1 MVELPQNKKWVYL
14 YNTNDTTHPYVGNLM
29 VDKDDPLMA
38 GQTDVEVALD
48 GKKHY
53 FNDVKKQWVDEVVL
67 TYEIKEDKSLGQ
79 ITRRPAGY
87 ALADNETFVKPEDGI
102 YDPTWN
108 GSSWVGITKDEYYKK
123 HPVAPVKPTAQDQA
137 MADLLKDAAQFKTTN
152 TKQDT
157 LNAQLLKDLM
167 AEKQKSVKQDTLNAQ
182 LLKDV
187 ASLKLQL
194 KTSTTT
200 A

>member
-14 YNTNDTTHPYVGNLM
+14 YNTNDTTHPYVGHLM

-53 FNDVKKQWVDEVVL
+53 FNDVTKQWVDEVVL

-87 ALADNETFVKPEDGI
+87 ALADNETFVKPEDGL

-108 GSSWVGITKDEYYKK
+108 GSAWVGITQEEYYKK
-123 HPVAPVKPTAQDQA
+123 HPVAPVKPSQSQKILMTQQEDITQLQKTVMAQQSSAVQMQKLIMAQQA
-137 MADLLKDAAQFKTTN
+137 EL
-152 TKQDT
+152 
-157 LNAQLLKDLM
+157 AQLK
-167 AEKQKSVKQDTLNAQ
+167 KGSN
-182 LLKDV
+182 
-187 ASLKLQL
+187 
-194 KTSTTT
+194 
-200 A
+200 

>member
-1 MVELPQNKKWVYL
+1 MEIPQNKKWVYF
-14 YNTNDTTHPYVGNLM
+14 YNTKDTTHPYTGKLM
-29 VDKDDPLMA
+29 VDKDDPIML
-38 GQTDVEVALD
+38 GQTDVAVPDEN
-48 GKKHY
+48 KQYY
-53 FNDVKKQWVDEVVL
+53 FNDVTKQWVDQVVL
-67 TYEIKEDKSLGQ
+67 TYEIKADKHLGA
-79 ITRRPAGY
+79 ITRHPAGY
-87 ALADNETFVKPEDGI
+87 TLQANETFKKPQDGL
-102 YDPTWN
+102 YDRSWN
-108 GSSWVGITKDEYYKK
+108 GSDWVGISAEDYYKQY
-123 HPVAPVKPTAQDQA
+123 PVVPVKPTAQDQA
-137 MADLLKDAAQFKTTN
+137 MADLLKDAAQFKATS